1 MMERIRTLIVD
12 DEAPAR
18 LRVKQLLRE
27 FPEAD
32 IVGEAEDGRQAVA
45 SIRELS
51 PDLLFLDVQMPRL
64 DGFEV
69 IHQIGPD
76 KVPAVIF
83 VTAHDQ
89 FALRAFETHALD
101 YLLKPFSRERFRDAV
116 ERAKAHIKAAQ
127 AAELGDRLSSRLSSL
142 LRDLE
147 GETKYAARLE
157 VKSVG
162 RTIFVAVEEIDWI
175 KADSN
180 YSRLHVGKDEYLI
193 RETLGSLESRLDPK
207 VFARIH
213 RSAIVKLD
221 RIREMRPQ
229 INGDQLLF
237 LRDGTRLEM
246 SRTYRDRTLDLLK
259 GSKGN

>member
-1 MMERIRTLIVD
+1 MEKLRTLIVD
-12 DEAPAR
+12 DEGPAR
-18 LRVKQLLRE
+18 LRVKQFLNE

-32 IVGEAEDGRQAVA
+32 VVGEAEDGRQAVA
-45 SIRELS
+45 LISKQS
-51 PDLLFLDVQMPRL
+51 PDLLFLDVQMPKL
-64 DGFEV
+64 DGFGV
-69 IHQIGPD
+69 INEIGAG

-89 FALRAFETHALD
+89 FALRAFESHALD
-101 YLLKPFSRERFRDAV
+101 YLLKPFSRERFRRAV
-116 ERAKAHIKAAQ
+116 KRAEAQIKATQ
-127 AAELGDRLSSRLSSL
+127 AAKVGRLSSRLSSL

-147 GETKYAARLE
+147 LDTKYAARLE

-162 RTIFVAVEEIDWI
+162 RTIFVPVEEIDWI

-180 YSRLHVGKDEYLI
+180 YSRLHVRKDQYLI
-193 RETLGSLESRLDPK
+193 RETLGSLEGKLDPK
-207 VFARIH
+207 LFARIH

-229 INGDQLLF
+229 INGDQVVL

-246 SRTYRDRTLDLLK
+246 SRTYRDRTLDVLK
-259 GSKGN
+259 GSC

>member
-1 MMERIRTLIVD
+1 MERVRTLIVD

-18 LRVKQLLRE
+18 LRIKQLLKE
-27 FPEAD
+27 FPETE
-32 IVGEAEDGRQAVA
+32 IVGEAEDGEQAVTL
-45 SIRELS
+45 IREQS

-64 DGFEV
+64 DGFGV
-69 IHQIGPD
+69 INRVGPD
-76 KVPAVIF
+76 KVAAVIF

-101 YLLKPFSRERFRDAV
+101 YLLKPFSRERFRAAA
-116 ERAKAHIKAAQ
+116 ERAIAHIKAAQ
-127 AAELGDRLSSRLSSL
+127 AAELGGRLSSRLSSL

-147 GETKYAARLE
+147 GEAKYAARLE

-162 RTIFVAVEEIDWI
+162 RTIFVPVEEIDWI

-180 YSRLHVGKDEYLI
+180 YSRLHAGKHQYLI

-229 INGDQLLF
+229 INGDQLLL

-246 SRTYRDRTLDLLK
+246 SRTYRDRTLDVLK
-259 GSKGN
+259 GTP